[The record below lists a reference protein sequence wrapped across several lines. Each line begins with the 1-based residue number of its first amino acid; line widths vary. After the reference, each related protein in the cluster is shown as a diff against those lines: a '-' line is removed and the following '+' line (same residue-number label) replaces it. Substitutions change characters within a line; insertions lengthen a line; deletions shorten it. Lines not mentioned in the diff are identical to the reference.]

1 MKVYIDT
8 NILID
13 LVCLREPFAEQAQKL
28 FALGYIGK
36 LSLITSAL
44 SFVNTI
50 YIGRKYNYVD
60 VREKLNEISQFVH
73 VADLKGDTAIW
84 ALSCPWKDYEDATQ
98 SQSAVI
104 ESADCIVTRNKKDF
118 LLSPIPVYT
127 IEELWKQLME

>member
-50 YIGRKYNYVD
+50 YIGRKYN
-60 VREKLNEISQFVH
+60 
-73 VADLKGDTAIW
+73 
-84 ALSCPWKDYEDATQ
+84 
-98 SQSAVI
+98 
-104 ESADCIVTRNKKDF
+104 
-118 LLSPIPVYT
+118 
-127 IEELWKQLME
+127 

>member
-50 YIGRKYNYVD
+50 YIGRKYNYID
-60 VREKLNEISQFVH
+60 VKDKLNEISVK
-73 VADLKGDTAIW
+73 DNPNNLK
-84 ALSCPWKDYEDATQ
+84 S
-98 SQSAVI
+98 VI
-104 ESADCIVTRNKKDF
+104 FEYVTGKKEIV
-118 LLSPIPVYT
+118 
-127 IEELWKQLME
+127 

>member
-50 YIGRKYNYVD
+50 YIGRKYNYID
-60 VREKLNEISQFVH
+60 VKEKLNEISQFVH
-73 VADLKGDTAIW
+73 VVDLKGDTVIW

-104 ESADCIVTRNKKDF
+104 ESAYCIVARNKKDF

-127 IEELWKQLME
+127 IEELWQQLME